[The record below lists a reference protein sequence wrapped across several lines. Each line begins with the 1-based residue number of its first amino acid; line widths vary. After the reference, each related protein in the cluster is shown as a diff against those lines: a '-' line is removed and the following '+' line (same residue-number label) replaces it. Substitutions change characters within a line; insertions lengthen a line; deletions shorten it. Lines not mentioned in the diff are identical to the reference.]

1 MKKFEITN
9 KLEIEEILKRIE
21 VCNLAMSDAGKPYVI
36 PMNFGYTDGVLYLH
50 SAPVGKKMDILIKN
64 PQICVS
70 FYSDAVLNIR
80 NECVACSYSMKFRS
94 ILMSGCVF
102 FIEDIDEKK
111 AAMNVIMRQYSGR
124 NDFDYNLPAIKNVS
138 LFKLI
143 PDEITAYKRGY

>member
-1 MKKFEITN
+1 
-9 KLEIEEILKRIE
+9 
-21 VCNLAMSDAGKPYVI
+21 
-36 PMNFGYTDGVLYLH
+36 
-50 SAPVGKKMDILIKN
+50 
-64 PQICVS
+64 
-70 FYSDAVLNIR
+70 
-80 NECVACSYSMKFRS
+80 
-94 ILMSGCVF
+94 MSGCVF